1 MGTIV
6 DGSNAAS
13 VDSRSLAV
21 STAQASTDNLM
32 ADTQD
37 RFLTLLVT
45 QMQNQDPLNP
55 MDNAQV
61 TSQIA
66 QLSTVAGVNQLNST
80 LLALSGQLDVGQSM
94 QAAALVGKDVLV
106 PGSKVLLGGAD
117 GDGGEVQS
125 TPFGVD
131 MQAPAAGVVVEVL
144 DKNGTPVRRMELGAQ
159 AVGVVPLSWDG
170 KDDAGT
176 TLPEGAYFVRVS
188 ATAAD
193 GSAVAAETLS
203 YGQVKSVVYTTEG
216 LRLDLGLAGQVSL
229 FDIRQIM

>member
-1 MGTIV
+1 MSTIV
-6 DGSNAAS
+6 NGSNAGS

-21 STAQASTDNLM
+21 STAQASTNNLM
-32 ADTQD
+32 ADTQE

-66 QLSTVAGVNQLNST
+66 QLSTVAGVNQLNTT

-106 PGSKVLLGGAD
+106 PGSKVLLGGAT
-117 GDGGEVQS
+117 GEDAQGQA

-144 DKNGTPVRRMELGAQ
+144 DKNGTPVRRMDLGAQ
-159 AVGVVPLSWDG
+159 PVGVRALSWDG
-170 KDDAGT
+170 KDDTGT
-176 TLPEGAYFVRVS
+176 ALPEGAYFVRVS
-188 ATAAD
+188 ATASD
-193 GSAVAAETLS
+193 GSAVPAETLS